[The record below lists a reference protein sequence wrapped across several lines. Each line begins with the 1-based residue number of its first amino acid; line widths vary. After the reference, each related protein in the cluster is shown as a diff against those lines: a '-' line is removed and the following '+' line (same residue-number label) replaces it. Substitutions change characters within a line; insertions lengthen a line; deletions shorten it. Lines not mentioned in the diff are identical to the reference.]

1 MSAPADLHAASVPTS
16 PPFGPEEQASLD
28 QEDAEAGKLI
38 GRLLSFLFLYTIV
51 VTSLVAWWTWD
62 AIR

>member
-1 MSAPADLHAASVPTS
+1 MSAPADLHAPQAA
-16 PPFGPEEQASLD
+16 PPFGPEEQASLER
-28 QEDAEAGKLI
+28 EDAQAGKLI

-51 VTSLVAWWTWD
+51 VTVLVAWWTWD